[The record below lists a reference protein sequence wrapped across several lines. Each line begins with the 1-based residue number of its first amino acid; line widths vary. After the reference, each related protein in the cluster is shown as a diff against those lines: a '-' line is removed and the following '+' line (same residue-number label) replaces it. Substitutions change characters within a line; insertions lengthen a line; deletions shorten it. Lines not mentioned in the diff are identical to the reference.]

1 MAEDDIYGSHKAY
14 DKLVASIPTLAN
26 SVLKGKQIYY
36 CKNPKNLEYFK
47 KLIVYFEVK
56 DISYIR
62 RGRVL
67 KEMALITYAT
77 GRDLKECSRDDIN
90 EIMAFVHTRYKA
102 IESKKEFVKNI
113 KVIWKILFPE
123 KDQLGRVD
131 DTLTPYPV
139 RHLTRKIDKSKE
151 KLRNDRVNFEEIERL
166 VKYFEREPKIQGYLT
181 LALESLGRPQ
191 EILLRRIRNFE
202 FYDSY
207 AKVWITEHGKEGTGF
222 LQSIDSYPYLQKW
235 FQLHPLRDNPDAYF
249 FINEGNR
256 DKFEPMKPNYV
267 NKRLKTA
274 CKDLGINKKIT
285 CYSLK
290 RNGITFRRIRGD
302 SDVQIQHAARWT
314 STRQLQ
320 VYDMSNQ
327 EDALRMELIKR
338 GIVQARNSEE
348 QQFQPKIKQCVFCNI
363 SNGFTAEF
371 CNGCKRPLNREKIQE
386 IAKKHEMLMNDE
398 MINKVHMMEKKLN
411 EMLKFSF

>member
-1 MAEDDIYGSHKAY
+1 MAEDDIYGSRRAY
-14 DKLVASIPTLAN
+14 EKLVASIPTMADPI
-26 SVLKGKQIYY
+26 LKGKQIYY

-47 KLIVYFEVK
+47 KLLVYFEVK

-62 RGRVL
+62 RGRVI
-67 KEMALITYAT
+67 KEMALITHAT
-77 GRDLKECSRDDIN
+77 EKDLKECSRDEVN
-90 EIMAFVHTRYKA
+90 EVVAFMHTRYKA
-102 IESKKEFVKNI
+102 VESKKEFVKNI

-151 KLRNDRVNFEEIERL
+151 KLRNDRVNFGDFERI
-166 VKYFEREPKIQGYLT
+166 VKYFEREPKIQAYLM

-191 EILLRRIRNFE
+191 EILLRRNRNFE

-235 FQLHPLRDNPDAYF
+235 FQLHPLRSDPDAYF

-256 DKFEPMKPNYV
+256 KKFEPMKPNYI
-267 NKRLKTA
+267 NKRLTLA
-274 CKDLGINKKIT
+274 CKDLGIDKKIT
-285 CYSLK
+285 CYSFK

-327 EDALRMELIKR
+327 EDALRMELVKR
-338 GIVQARNSEE
+338 GIIQAKTPEE
-348 QQFQPKIKQCVFCNI
+348 QQFQPKTKQCVFCNI

-371 CNGCKRPLNREKIQE
+371 CGGCKRPLNREKIQE

-398 MINKVHMMEKKLN
+398 MVDKVHLMEKKLN